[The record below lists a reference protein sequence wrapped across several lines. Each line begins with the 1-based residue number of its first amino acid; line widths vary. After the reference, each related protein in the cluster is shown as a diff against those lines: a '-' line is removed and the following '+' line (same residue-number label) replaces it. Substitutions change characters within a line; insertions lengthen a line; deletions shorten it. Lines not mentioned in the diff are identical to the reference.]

1 MKWIPA
7 NYSIVFVH
15 LLCFFGCVDCK
26 VKAEGLYKPS
36 GSVFILDQQNFRQ
49 NVIKSESAWIVEFYN
64 SWCGHCIKFAP
75 AWKEFGLKHE
85 DWWPVFRVGAVDC
98 ANDNNTELCR
108 SYDITGFPAFKLFPP
123 GYKGIDTGGTFHD
136 QDTASIENRCL
147 DYVSNTSL
155 FKPPKSWPRLS
166 PIQSMQDI
174 WNETKDEH
182 HHVAFVFEEPTSYV
196 GRQVILDTYRYKPLL
211 VRRMLKESVLKFGIS
226 EFPSL
231 FLINRDGTFT
241 KIAKDD
247 NSRDGMVSGLKNLLT
262 SAQLKAGDQFLNKR
276 PRNQPIEERMEG
288 IPVADNQQIRP
299 AVYMKD
305 LESTLHYSLRQ
316 EIAICRDIGGEKLKA
331 LKQFMSVL
339 AKYFPGREEVS
350 DYLFKVSA
358 WLRSA
363 GSDITGDQWIT
374 ALDDKQSMEEFLPE
388 RIEWVGCAGS
398 EARFRGYP
406 CGMWTLFHTLT
417 VAAYQKGRA
426 NPKDVPL
433 DVLSAIQGYMK
444 YFFGCQIC
452 VEHFLKMVDFIT
464 PDDRT
469 PEGAVMWLWRA
480 HNMANKRLHGDQ
492 SEDPKH
498 PKIQFPSKKLCP
510 ECRNGDNWSNDKVLE
525 FLLSFYARLNIVPV
539 ADDSNEEEVGRTSKS
554 ADNDS
559 NKLDWWEL
567 QQRKNDLEKI
577 RSLRQQKSEKRQ
589 NKKVALLLK
598 MNLINLKKVV
608 LVCTESCQCLCIFQ
622 I

>member
-1 MKWIPA
+1 
-7 NYSIVFVH
+7 
-15 LLCFFGCVDCK
+15 
-26 VKAEGLYKPS
+26 
-36 GSVFILDQQNFRQ
+36 
-49 NVIKSESAWIVEFYN
+49 
-64 SWCGHCIKFAP
+64 
-75 AWKEFGLKHE
+75 
-85 DWWPVFRVGAVDC
+85 
-98 ANDNNTELCR
+98 
-108 SYDITGFPAFKLFPP
+108 
-123 GYKGIDTGGTFHD
+123 
-136 QDTASIENRCL
+136 
-147 DYVSNTSL
+147 
-155 FKPPKSWPRLS
+155 
-166 PIQSMQDI
+166 
-174 WNETKDEH
+174 
-182 HHVAFVFEEPTSYV
+182 
-196 GRQVILDTYRYKPLL
+196 
-211 VRRMLKESVLKFGIS
+211 
-226 EFPSL
+226 
-231 FLINRDGTFT
+231 
-241 KIAKDD
+241 
-247 NSRDGMVSGLKNLLT
+247 
-262 SAQLKAGDQFLNKR
+262 
-276 PRNQPIEERMEG
+276 
-288 IPVADNQQIRP
+288 
-299 AVYMKD
+299 
-305 LESTLHYSLRQ
+305 
-316 EIAICRDIGGEKLKA
+316 
-331 LKQFMSVL
+331 
-339 AKYFPGREEVS
+339 
-350 DYLFKVSA
+350 
-358 WLRSA
+358 
-363 GSDITGDQWIT
+363 
-374 ALDDKQSMEEFLPE
+374 MEEFLPE

-498 PKIQFPSKKLCP
+498 PKIQFPSKNLCP

-589 NKKVALLLK
+589 NKK
-598 MNLINLKKVV
+598 I
-608 LVCTESCQCLCIFQ
+608 
-622 I
+622 